1 MTSTQIATS
10 PGCLLLLV
18 ELVAEDGAG
27 LDHQLEPLP
36 GSFPSQLFELE
47 SEREPSVRI
56 ELACHHGKV
65 WVLWWQRIQVLT
77 GNSDQHISLL
87 LSNTGSCHYHFLEDL
102 LVIRFFQL

>member
-56 ELACHHGKV
+56 
-65 WVLWWQRIQVLT
+65 
-77 GNSDQHISLL
+77 
-87 LSNTGSCHYHFLEDL
+87 
-102 LVIRFFQL
+102 